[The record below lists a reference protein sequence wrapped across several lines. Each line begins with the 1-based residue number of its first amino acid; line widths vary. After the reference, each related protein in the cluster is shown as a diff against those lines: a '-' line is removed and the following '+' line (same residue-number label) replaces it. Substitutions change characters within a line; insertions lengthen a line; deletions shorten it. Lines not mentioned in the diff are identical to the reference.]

1 MKSIRSRTAMLPGRK
16 LFRMQRWMFSR
27 RRASSVSRGTASGSS
42 VEKICIWNQS
52 ETLVHPAAA
61 QRSARNRWSS
71 VGPGLYCEALSL

>member
-1 MKSIRSRTAMLPGRK
+1 MLAGRK
-16 LFRMQRWMFSR
+16 LFLIERWMFSS
-27 RRASSVSRGTASGSS
+27 RRASSVSRGTASGFS

-52 ETLVHPAAA
+52 ETFSHPAAA